1 LNMLPAR
8 VFVKTFLLVTT
19 KNNHACCEYENY

>member
-19 KNNHACCEYENY
+19 KKKSCML